1 MAREGQRER
10 EGSWGKKGFP
20 LEQQRVQGR
29 SLSKKA
35 GGLGR
40 EGGVAG
46 RQGPRCLKESSGPII
61 IHRRTQ
67 GRGGSTGH
75 GSFYLSTT
83 PCKSSL
89 VVCYGSSSIIIIDT
103 RKKKRRRKRKRKRRG
118 RGRDWD

>member
-46 RQGPRCLKESSGPII
+46 RQAGPTMSEGKLGA
-61 IHRRTQ
+61 HHHTQTHAGQ
-67 GRGGSTGH
+67 GRQH
-75 GSFYLSTT
+75 GTWELLPFY
-83 PCKSSL
+83 
-89 VVCYGSSSIIIIDT
+89 DAM
-103 RKKKRRRKRKRKRRG
+103 
-118 RGRDWD
+118 